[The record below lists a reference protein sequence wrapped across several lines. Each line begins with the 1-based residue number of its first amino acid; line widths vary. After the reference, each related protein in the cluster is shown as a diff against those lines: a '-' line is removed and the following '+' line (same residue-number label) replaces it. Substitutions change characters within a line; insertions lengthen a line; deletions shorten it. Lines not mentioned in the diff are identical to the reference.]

1 MTLVLLVD
9 DDLLVADIV
18 RASLEPRGYVVGV
31 VNDGVGVL
39 NIVEFKRPSLVILDC
54 MMPIKPG
61 MEVLRE
67 MRTSRRCYDTP
78 VLMLTARASARD
90 ESIAIGAGAT
100 EYLRKPVDPDKL
112 VATVEALIGPA
123 SYDDSK
129 ARSRARS

>member
-18 RASLEPRGYVVGV
+18 RASLELHGYVVGV

-39 NIVEFKRPSLVILDC
+39 DIVEFKRPSLVILDC
-54 MMPIKPG
+54 MMPKKPG

-67 MRTSRRCYDTP
+67 IRASRSCYATP
-78 VLMLTARASARD
+78 VLMLTARSSSRD

-100 EYLRKPVDPDKL
+100 EYLRKPVDRDKL
-112 VATVEALIGPA
+112 IVTVEAMIGPA
-123 SYDDSK
+123 VV
-129 ARSRARS
+129 AHRPRRMAAFG

>member
-18 RASLEPRGYVVGV
+18 RASLEPHGYIVGV

-39 NIVEFKRPSLVILDC
+39 DIVEFKRPSLVILDC

-67 MRTSRRCYDTP
+67 IRTSRSCYATP
-78 VLMLTARASARD
+78 VLMLTARVSSRD
-90 ESIAIGAGAT
+90 ESIALGSGAT

-112 VATVEALIGPA
+112 VATVEAMIGPG
-123 SYDDSK
+123 SNDDLQ
-129 ARSRARS
+129 ARSHARG